1 MATRQKLIHIH
12 SNVYSNGIVK
22 APTSESL
29 EYGELAINYNSTE
42 PCLFL
47 KDVDDNIRQIST
59 NDTVLSK
66 AVLGETYS
74 VPEIEDDSELII
86 TKDDSAVTAIGKL
99 VKTLEDNEE
108 IIAAAMNDINERV
121 DAYDA
126 TIEDVNTTI
135 SNVNSAVETLSGT
148 VENIN
153 GSIEEINTKLDGISA
168 SVSQEY
174 EGVEYNS
181 KLSEAGITFENVEAG
196 DTLDAVANKLENNV
210 STIVDVIIEN
220 EEIVA
225 GAICDLS
232 KLSDKV
238 TELEGRPYQI
248 SDDYQAVE
256 YNGLLEAMEL
266 SEFTPVE
273 AMDTLDTVATK
284 LDTNISKLVDIVIEN
299 EFITSN
305 TLNELND
312 RFDNVKPPVVEDYY
326 KPVTY
331 PEIITGEYVFNAVQ
345 PNDTLTQAVDKID
358 GNLSKLVEVTLDN
371 ELATAEA
378 LNVLNERL
386 IAVEEN
392 GGNVSAPSVSYEG
405 GTYVDVTNGVID
417 VKTGTTST
425 TVAVGNHSHAEFA
438 SLASQASL
446 NELSETVTEIGNRTT
461 IQSAQTATV
470 AATASQTE
478 YSLNIEA
485 GAYSNPML
493 RSGSNK
499 TFNGS
504 NEITINIPTNTTH
517 LINDSGY
524 LTPDSEEIT
533 GLQSDVSTL
542 STKAANSASTLNTAI
557 SNEVTART
565 NAINATNTNV
575 GTLSGS
581 VVDNITTINNNIAT
595 INNNITTMNNN
606 TNTLS
611 GSVVTNKNDI
621 STISGKVDKLVGAD
635 SNKSVRT
642 IASEVLASELI
653 PSNAKD
659 SLNTLQEI
667 AAWIQKH
674 PDDASAMNT
683 SITNLQTDVNTLKNA
698 GYITTGATVSKANSA
713 TTAVSATT
721 AASAAA
727 VAWTNVSGRPSSL
740 PASDVSAW
748 AKASTKPSYT
758 YTEVGAAAASH
769 THDDRYYTETE
780 MNTKLAGKSDTG
792 HTHSNYLTGITKS
805 QVTTALGYTPPSA
818 DTNTWRSITSA
829 TGNSTDISMSQS
841 GATALYNTLN
851 NKFAGYSLS
860 SHTHSYAAAS
870 HTHDDR
876 YYTETEMNTKLA
888 GKSDTG
894 HSHSNYLTSHQT
906 IYDLTFSAGAFTAG
920 TFDPNGAAKTI
931 NVPTHTSHLTN
942 NSGFITTASTVSKA
956 NSATTAASAASVAW
970 GNVSGKPSSFTPAAH
985 THDFITYESGHT
997 SCTSLSNIAVTKRLV
1012 ICTVSASG
1020 SFSVAS
1026 TPADGREVHVMV
1038 KNSGSSDITV
1048 TLPTASPYVNLTGD
1062 SITVAAGGWA
1072 EINVLSDGTNR
1083 FLRAL

>member
-121 DAYDA
+121 NAYDA

-135 SNVNSAVETLSGT
+135 SNVNSVVEDLSGT

-153 GSIEEINTKLDGISA
+153 GSIEEINTRLDGISA

-196 DTLDAVANKLENNV
+196 DTLDAVANKLESNV

-273 AMDTLDTVATK
+273 AQDTLDTVATK

-326 KPVTY
+326 KPSVY

-392 GGNVSAPSVSYEG
+392 GGGSVSGPSVSYEG

-621 STISGKVDKLVGAD
+621 STISGKVDKLVGTD

-721 AASAAA
+721 AASAA
-727 VAWTNVSGRPSSL
+727 
-740 PASDVSAW
+740 
-748 AKASTKPSYT
+748 
-758 YTEVGAAAASH
+758 
-769 THDDRYYTETE
+769 
-780 MNTKLAGKSDTG
+780 
-792 HTHSNYLTGITKS
+792 
-805 QVTTALGYTPPSA
+805 
-818 DTNTWRSITSA
+818 
-829 TGNSTDISMSQS
+829 
-841 GATALYNTLN
+841 
-851 NKFAGYSLS
+851 
-860 SHTHSYAAAS
+860 
-870 HTHDDR
+870 
-876 YYTETEMNTKLA
+876 
-888 GKSDTG
+888 
-894 HSHSNYLTSHQT
+894 
-906 IYDLTFSAGAFTAG
+906 
-920 TFDPNGAAKTI
+920 
-931 NVPTHTSHLTN
+931 
-942 NSGFITTASTVSKA
+942 
-956 NSATTAASAASVAW
+956 SVAW
-970 GNVSGKPSSFTPAAH
+970 GNVSGKPTSFTPAAH